1 MPGYNPGGYSSGNLG
16 NYDDSGASTDGRA
29 GSSSGS
35 RAQSIDLALQEAIS
49 AKREAQV
56 KAQAQAQA
64 ARVFAKR
71 EADVQAALDKVN
83 RSREPEAINE
93 AAYKEMMN
101 TPPKEVGVAPG
112 VRFTTED
119 LKGLFNSDF
128 ANEKFNAPTPDFTGS
143 LAGIQDAEREGPSLG
158 GFFSDLFSLPDLS
171 AKSLKEGFT
180 DPKNYAAAGVNALL
194 PGVGSL
200 GKSIYNELTNDRLV
214 GSKPTGNEFKGYNPD
229 YTVNGISRGAPA
241 SFDYDSV
248 FGDDGGTPEGNYR
261 AIQRFLAAPTYE
273 NIPEQNIN
281 YGRGLSAL
289 EQALLGIDDTV
300 SNRGFEGL
308 GYAESGRDRARNLF
322 DTFGEGD
329 NIDDLLNFG
338 VGQQF
343 GTDALTDT
351 ENQFRSGY
359 TDTANQRFAPDFQL
373 NLIDPDAFN
382 TTVDNILG
390 DRRDSA
396 SRIIG
401 NAGARG
407 NLSSYGQQQANT
419 SLGNQEIGARDRVSG
434 IARGVESEGQRGLT
448 GIGDEARGG
457 ASGFTLGDS
466 AFDITPFSDRATTY
480 RTDTSGSFDSDVN
493 AALGSDPLFDTGT
506 ALSSAAGSQGVVS
519 GTPSFLDTIA
529 TRQGRGSSSREQ
541 RGLGSRGSGK
551 F

>member
-1 MPGYNPGGYSSGNLG
+1 MALDSGQDEGGYGS
-16 NYDDSGASTDGRA
+16 A
-29 GSSSGS
+29 GSGYDSPAGVDEGGGSGEGS
-35 RAQSIDLALQEAIS
+35 YLDNLVRGNRSADYKRQEALNAI
-49 AKREAQV
+49 AAAQAQV

-64 ARVFAKR
+64 ARVAEEARQEKGLNAAQARFANLT
-71 EADVQAALDKVN
+71 AD
-83 RSREPEAINE
+83 
-93 AAYKEMMN
+93 
-101 TPPKEVGVAPG
+101 
-112 VRFTTED
+112 D

-128 ANEKFNAPTPDFTGS
+128 ANEKFDAPTPDFTGS

-171 AKSLKEGFT
+171 AKNLKEGFT

-373 NLIDPDAFN
+373 NLIDPNAFN

-434 IARGVESEGQRGLT
+434 IARGIESEGQRGLT